1 MYQLR
6 LSKLAS
12 RDLDELSNQ
21 DFRLID
27 RRILSLQSNPRPRG
41 CLKLKGHTEDFYRL
55 RQGQYRIIYSI
66 DDSLSTVTILEVTH
80 RKEVYR

>member
-1 MYQLR
+1 MYQLH

-12 RDLDELSNQ
+12 RDLDELSDQ

-27 RRILSLQSNPRPRG
+27 RRILFLQSNPRPRG
-41 CLKLKGHTEDFYRL
+41 CLKLKGRTEDFYRL
-55 RQGQYRIIYSI
+55 RQGRYRIIYSI
-66 DDSLSTVTILEVTH
+66 DDSLRTVTILEVTH